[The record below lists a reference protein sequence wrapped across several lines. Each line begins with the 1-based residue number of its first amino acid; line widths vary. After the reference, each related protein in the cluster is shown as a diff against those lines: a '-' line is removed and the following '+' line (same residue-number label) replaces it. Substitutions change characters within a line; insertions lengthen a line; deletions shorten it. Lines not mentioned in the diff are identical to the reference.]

1 MDQPGDRNVQIIIV
15 VMGLLLATAA
25 ELIFH
30 VGYGLVSGYTHLY
43 YIIIIVS
50 AFYLRYYGA
59 AVGGYLAVLH
69 LSADFILTGTV
80 SADAAL
86 RAVSFVIVGLLS
98 GYLFSTYLR
107 QGHVREV
114 LEESMY
120 RVRAMMVS
128 EDDIVKMR
136 KGGDLSALLNVLA
149 HGELDQRYSA
159 IDALGLLRDPRA
171 IELLVETLQSDAYSG
186 LRWKAAEALARIGTP
201 AVGPL
206 ITLLDDPDEDLR
218 WKVAIALGETNDS
231 RAVAPL
237 ITLLDD
243 PDSYVRSR
251 ASIALGSIGEPALPG
266 LLASL
271 SSPDPAIRAAVISA
285 LGGIGSDQ
293 VIPPLIDA
301 LFDPVDMVSLEAA
314 MSLAKIGSP
323 AIPPLLEALTS
334 ASPEDLRAL
343 LLDRG
348 LAEAITGICADADSN
363 QRMQLASSLEELA
376 DPTLLPFISK
386 GEETPAFMPWRN
398 RP

>member
-1 MDQPGDRNVQIIIV
+1 MDQAGDRNIQIIIV
-15 VMGLLLATAA
+15 VIGLLLATAA
-25 ELIFH
+25 ELIVH
-30 VGYGLVSGYTHLY
+30 VGYGVVSAYTHLY

-50 AFYLRYYGA
+50 AFYFRYYGVLA
-59 AVGGYLAVLH
+59 GGCLAGVH
-69 LSADFILTGTV
+69 LYAEFVLTGSVT
-80 SADAAL
+80 ADAAF
-86 RAVSFVIVGLLS
+86 RAASFIIVGLLS

-107 QGHVREV
+107 KGHVMEV
-114 LEESMY
+114 LEDSMY

-128 EDDIVKMR
+128 EDDILRMR
-136 KGGDLSALLNVLA
+136 KTDDVPALLNVLA

-206 ITLLDDPDEDLR
+206 ITLLDDPDEDVR
-218 WKVAIALGETNDS
+218 WKVAIALGETEDP
-231 RAVAPL
+231 RAVEPL

-251 ASIALGSIGEPALPG
+251 AALALGSIGDPALPG

-271 SSPDPAIRAAVISA
+271 SSPDPAIRAAVLSA

-323 AIPPLLEALTS
+323 AIPLILDALLS
-334 ASPEDLRAL
+334 ASPEEKRAL

-348 LAEAITGICADADSN
+348 LAEAITGIFADADSI
-363 QRMQLASSLEELA
+363 QREQLACSLEELA
-376 DPTLLPFISK
+376 DPTLLPFI
-386 GEETPAFMPWRN
+386 EELRVVKLE
-398 RP
+398 

>member
-30 VGYGLVSGYTHLY
+30 VGYGVVSAYTHLY
-43 YIIIIVS
+43 YIIIVIS
-50 AFYLRYYGA
+50 AFYLRYYGV
-59 AVGGYLAVLH
+59 AVGGYLAVVH
-69 LSADFILTGTV
+69 LSADFILTGTI
-80 SADAAL
+80 SADVAFRAA
-86 RAVSFVIVGLLS
+86 SFIIVGLLS
-98 GYLFSTYLR
+98 SHLFSTYI
-107 QGHVREV
+107 REERV
-114 LEESMY
+114 KEALEDSMY

-136 KGGDLSALLNVLA
+136 KGGDLPALLNVLA

-206 ITLLDDPDEDLR
+206 LTLLDDPDEDLR
-218 WKVAIALGETNDS
+218 WKVAIALGEIGDP

-243 PDSYVRSR
+243 PDAYVRSR
-251 ASIALGSIGEPALPG
+251 AALALGSIGDPAITALTE
-266 LLASL
+266 SL

-323 AIPPLLEALTS
+323 AIPLFMEALVS
-334 ASPEDLRAL
+334 ASPEDRRAL
-343 LLDRG
+343 LHRG
-348 LAEAITGICADADSN
+348 LGDVITGICADADSN
-363 QRMQLASSLEELA
+363 QRKQLASSLEELA
-376 DPTLLPFISK
+376 DPTLLPFI
-386 GEETPAFMPWRN
+386 EELMAEKSE
-398 RP
+398 

>member
-1 MDQPGDRNVQIIIV
+1 MDQPGDRNLQITIV
-15 VMGLLLATAA
+15 LLALLLATAA

-30 VGYGLVSGYTHLY
+30 AGYGVVTAYTHLY

-50 AFYLRYYGA
+50 AFYFRYYGVA
-59 AVGGYLAVLH
+59 AGGYLAVVH
-69 LSADFILTGTV
+69 LYAEFVLTGTV
-80 SADAAL
+80 TTDAVL
-86 RAVSFVIVGLLS
+86 RAVSFITTGVLS
-98 GYLFSTYLR
+98 GYLFSAFI
-107 QGHVREV
+107 REEQV
-114 LEESMY
+114 KEALEDSMY

-136 KGGDLSALLNVLA
+136 KADDLPALLNVLA
-149 HGELDQRYSA
+149 HGELDQRYLA

-171 IELLVETLQSDAYSG
+171 IELLVETLKSDAYSG

-206 ITLLDDPDEDLR
+206 IMLLEDPDEDVR
-218 WKVAIALGETNDS
+218 WKVAIALGETEDP

-237 ITLLDD
+237 ITLLED

-251 ASIALGSIGEPALPG
+251 AALALGTIGEPALPG
-266 LLASL
+266 LLSSL
-271 SSPDPAIRAAVISA
+271 SSPDPAKRAAVVVA

-323 AIPPLLEALTS
+323 AIPLLHGALRS
-334 ASPEDLRAL
+334 ASQEDRRSL

-348 LAEAITGICADADSN
+348 LAEAIIGIYADADSK
-363 QRMQLASSLEELA
+363 QRMKLASSLEELA
-376 DPTLLPFISK
+376 DPTLLPFI
-386 GEETPAFMPWRN
+386 EELMAGKSE
-398 RP
+398 